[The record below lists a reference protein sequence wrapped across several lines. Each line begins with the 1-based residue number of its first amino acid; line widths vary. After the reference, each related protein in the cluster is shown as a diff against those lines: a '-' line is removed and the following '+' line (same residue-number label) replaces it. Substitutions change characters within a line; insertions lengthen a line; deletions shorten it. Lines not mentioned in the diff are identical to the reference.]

1 MSLGNNI
8 AYLRKQKK
16 LTQEQFA
23 EQMNVT
29 RQTVS
34 RWESNEIIPELSK
47 LVGMTKLFSCKLD
60 ALVLEELSDRNGIYS
75 DVRIKKVPA
84 FRMACYAVVS
94 QDPEND
100 AKEHMRQW
108 AEKSG
113 ISLTNPEAK
122 LIGWDFPFVSSE
134 QQNRF
139 GMHGYTSAVILPE
152 GLKADQ
158 PGVQRA
164 HIMENEEADY
174 AVITIREPFV
184 QPFERIPNAYK
195 KIMDF
200 LHANNFREKPRDRV
214 IGCFEYEY
222 SRGGI
227 EYMDVYMHADGVI
240 LSDAFS
246 GVLH

>member
-1 MSLGNNI
+1 MSLGSNI

-47 LVGMTKLFSCKLD
+47 LVKMTELFSCKLD
-60 ALVLEELSDRNGIYS
+60 TLVLEELSDRNGIYS
-75 DVRIKKVPA
+75 DVRIKKIPA
-84 FRMACYAVVS
+84 FRMACYTVIS

-100 AKEHMRQW
+100 AKEPMRQW

-113 ISLTNPEAK
+113 LFPAHPESK
-122 LIGWDFPFVSSE
+122 LIGWDFPFVSPE

-139 GMHGYTSAVILPE
+139 GMHGYTSALILPD
-152 GLKADQ
+152 GFKSDL
-158 PGVQRA
+158 PGA
-164 HIMENEEADY
+164 YITENEEADY
-174 AVITIREPFV
+174 AFVTIRDPFV

-195 KIMDF
+195 KILDF

-227 EYMDVYMHADGVI
+227 EYMDVYMHVDGVVS
-240 LSDAFS
+240 SDAFS